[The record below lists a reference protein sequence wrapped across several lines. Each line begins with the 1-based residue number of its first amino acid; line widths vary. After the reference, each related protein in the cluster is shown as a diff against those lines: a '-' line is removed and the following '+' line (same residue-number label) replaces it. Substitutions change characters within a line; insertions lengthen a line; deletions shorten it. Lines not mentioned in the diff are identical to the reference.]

1 MDDTYD
7 EIDPSAKYLKRS
19 NGASVTVGAPVG
31 DYSNAKPISMQNV
44 DLENINPDLK
54 ERIALAQADWLAN
67 KELNPKGEAL
77 PITSGRRTRE
87 QQYKEYKARL
97 SGATN
102 TGFMAINP
110 DDPQQK
116 DKQFFHEDAVDILPA
131 VPDTFL
137 SNYGLHRPF
146 GSKDPVHV
154 QINPNIEWKNLE
166 SSLAMDD
173 GVDPSSKY
181 LQRQGVYNPS
191 VRQVMN
197 SQLSGLRNDLTSSKY
212 YTETLP
218 KQTAA
223 LADVAAETI
232 PGAVKFIGEP
242 VAKLIDKLGDTK
254 LATEALDKVTSFASK
269 PFGKAFGITND
280 PTYNAEA
287 TTRVMDYVGK
297 NMDKGADYIAKE
309 TGMPKSD
316 VQWFMNAALIAA
328 APLAYKG
335 AKKTYEAGKEV
346 AGEVLPMAGEQI
358 KAQYQNVKG
367 KIEQKLPGLMPE
379 QNPNLRS
386 VGASELPKAE
396 LRQANANSLL
406 EPIQLSRDQA
416 TRDFADVNYA
426 REKAKDP
433 EVGAP
438 LRAHYAHQN
447 EQVIRNFD
455 LEIENTG
462 AQLTGIE
469 RGELGQRLNDVV
481 STVKKERYDKVQE
494 AYTAADTA
502 GETLQQVPYKSISDY
517 LADKRPTVIE
527 QNPILKQVKEE
538 LEHNDPN
545 KTGSISLR
553 QMEDIR
559 QLINSEVEPGTSNGF
574 HGKKIREDIDKIT
587 QGQGGQL
594 YQQARALNHQYMK
607 EFEETPSVRNITALK
622 KNTTERNVPLETLAE
637 KTMLSGPRSHVVEVF
652 KTLENAG
659 PEGQAMINELR
670 GVVAE
675 QIKAEATKSTQLDVN
690 GNPVVS
696 PAKLDAIIKKLDKSG
711 KLELIFGK
719 EGAER
724 YRTLNDVSKD
734 IYTVPQGSVNTS
746 NTAATVKGYL
756 ADIAGSYALSG
767 VPAPIAHI
775 VGMGK
780 NEIVKRRDLNRINEF
795 INYGKEK

>member
-1 MDDTYD
+1 MADTSFD
-7 EIDPSAKYLKRS
+7 EELDLVPGLKYLK
-19 NGASVTVGAPVG
+19 NKFVTVGAAPSYYDTVQG
-31 DYSNAKPISMQNV
+31 TSFPKA
-44 DLENINPDLK
+44 DLEGLNPDLK
-54 ERIALAQADWLAN
+54 ERISLAAKDWIAN
-67 KELNPKGEAL
+67 KELNPKGEEL
-77 PITSGRRTRE
+77 PITSGYRTKE
-87 QQYKEYKARL
+87 QQRQLYLDRL
-97 SGATN
+97 KNPNLVATPEASRHPK
-102 TGFMAINP
+102 GEAI
-110 DDPQQK
+110 DLL
-116 DKQFFHEDAVDILPA
+116 AS

-137 SNYGLHRPF
+137 ANYGLHRPH
-146 GSKDPVHV
+146 GAKDPVHV
-154 QINPNIEWKNLE
+154 EINPNSNY
-166 SSLAMDD
+166 SLTEQDFTDD
-173 GVDPSSKY
+173 SGVNVPGSQYTS
-181 LQRQGVYNPS
+181 RQGVFKPS
-191 VRQVMN
+191 ITQSIN
-197 SQLSGLRNDLTSSKY
+197 SQFQGLKNDLTSADY
-212 YTETLP
+212 YTKTLP

-223 LADVAAETI
+223 LADVAYETI
-232 PGAVKFIGEP
+232 PSALKFVGEP

-254 LATEALDKVTSFASK
+254 LATEALDKVTSFSSR
-269 PFGKAFGITND
+269 PIGKAFGITND
-280 PTYNAEA
+280 PVYNAEA
-287 TTRVMDYVGK
+287 TNRVMDYVGK

-438 LRAHYAHQN
+438 LRAHYAKQN

-455 LEIENTG
+455 REIENTG

-481 STVKKERYDKVQE
+481 NTEKKARYDKVQQ

-502 GETLQQVPYKSISDY
+502 GETLQQVPYKDITTYIS
-517 LADKRPTVIE
+517 DKRPTVVE

-587 QGQGGQL
+587 KGQGGQL
-594 YQQARALNHQYMK
+594 YQEARSLNHQYMK

-670 GVVAE
+670 GIVAE
-675 QIKAEATKSTQLDVN
+675 QIKSEATKSTQLDVN

-719 EGAER
+719 DAAER

-756 ADIAGSYALSG
+756 ADIGTSYALSG

-780 NEIVKRRDLNRINEF
+780 NEVVKRRDLNRINEF